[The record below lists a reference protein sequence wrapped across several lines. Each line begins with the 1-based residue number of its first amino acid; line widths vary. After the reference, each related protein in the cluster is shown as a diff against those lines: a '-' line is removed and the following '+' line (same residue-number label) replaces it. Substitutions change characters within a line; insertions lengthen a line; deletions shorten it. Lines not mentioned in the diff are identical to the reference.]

1 MHFVPLSS
9 ERHGP
14 LQTSHQ
20 RTGQSFFLVPCSG
33 MQKHTHPYTTMQR
46 SFQVNAPSRKKAK
59 GVHEFQDPADGREQ
73 CMLNIN
79 SLTAERNKI
88 LYPYTH
94 THTTAKIPLL
104 CLLGPISEELLG
116 HSASSLVMSPAAQYR
131 HRAGTAE
138 GRQSWQDGATGTY
151 YI

>member
-1 MHFVPLSS
+1 MHFGPLSS
-9 ERHGP
+9 KRPGP

-33 MQKHTHPYTTMQR
+33 MQKHTHPCTTAQR
-46 SFQVNAPSRKKAK
+46 TFQVDASGGKKPNAPMNFRFLGHSQR
-59 GVHEFQDPADGREQ
+59 QT
-73 CMLNIN
+73 
-79 SLTAERNKI
+79 LTVSQPKEIK
-88 LYPYTH
+88 YYTSTHTH
-94 THTTAKIPLL
+94 THTTAEIPPL